1 MKTVKFKA
9 KIAQVPNKDGKGVKE
24 EKQAYM
30 SPEGKAYLPGTE
42 ATVTDKQ
49 AIWLEANGFAEV
61 VEQKES
67 KQAKNRETK

>member
-1 MKTVKFKA
+1 MKTVRFKA
-9 KIAQVPNKDGKGVKE
+9 KNAQVADKGKVKE
-24 EKQAYM
+24 EKQAYI

-49 AIWLEANGFAEV
+49 AIWLNANGFAEV
-61 VEQKES
+61 IEGKEN